1 MQKGEQ
7 RKDGILK
14 RQYLPEPLYL
24 VWSPND
30 ESVLLGMQV
39 VVEKV
44 RVLGRI
50 IVRVSWFDSTR
61 NRVMQAA
68 AFRKGKTFWAFR
80 RPKYNGGGEYY
91 FVPLTYELYDKRVRR
106 YVIGGE
112 LATDEV
118 SMRQLLLNLDEEE

>member
-1 MQKGEQ
+1 MTEKGEQ
-7 RKDGILK
+7 LKDGILK

-24 VWSPND
+24 VWSPD
-30 ESVLLGMQV
+30 DKSVLLGMNV

-44 RVLGRI
+44 RARGRI
-50 IVRVSWFDSTR
+50 LVRVSWYDSAK

-91 FVPLTYELYDKRVRR
+91 FVPLTYELYDKRVRSH
-106 YVIGGE
+106 VVGGE
-112 LATDEV
+112 LVADET
-118 SMRQLLLNLDEEE
+118 SMRELLLNVPAV